1 MKKHINLF
9 TIITFIISLSGSS
22 CIIRDGYTV
31 SSFIITNQTKVLI
44 KIFPSISMTDTLHLK
59 SNESLNFKRGQE
71 MGKGNGINLAFFADG
86 NPVTV
91 IFNNEDTIKHY
102 NDTLNHVGNYYN
114 IKSERCF
121 YNPKSYTKQIE
132 PIGKQS
138 NDVKL
143 YYTFTEQDYLDAQK

>member
-1 MKKHINLF
+1 M
-9 TIITFIISLSGSS
+9 S
-22 CIIRDGYTV
+22 
-31 SSFIITNQTKVLI
+31 
-44 KIFPSISMTDTLHLK
+44 DTLKLK
-59 SNESLNFKRGQE
+59 NNELLKFEQGST

-91 IFNNEDTIKHY
+91 VFNSEDTIKHY

-132 PIGKQS
+132 PIGKHS

-143 YYTFTEQDYLDAQK
+143 YYTFTQQDYLDAQKGK